1 MDVSLAHFL
10 QQVLSNPALTVTTL
24 LTLGVIFVN
33 GWTDAPNAIATCVT
47 TRCMRVRSAVIMAAI
62 FNFLGVFIM
71 TQLNA
76 SVASTISNMVD
87 FGGDTNA
94 ALIALCAALF
104 SIVVYSVGAS
114 LLGIPTSES
123 HSLIAGLSGAAIA
136 IQGGIGGINMGEWVK
151 VLYGLVASLL
161 FGFAVG
167 WLVCKAVTLICAGM
181 DRRRTN
187 GFFTYAQIV
196 GAAAMS
202 FMHGAQDGQK
212 FIGVLFLGMAFCNG
226 QPSVTGVM
234 IPIWLMILCSTIM
247 GVGTSVGGERIIKS
261 VGQDMVKLEKYQGFS
276 ADLSSA
282 LCLLVMT
289 VLGIPV
295 STTHTKTSAHHG
307 RGRGTPPLR
316 HQLRRGARHDAHLG
330 VHLPWLRSHQLR
342 NGQTVHGRV
351 LERNPPI
358 MARQKDTF
366 YFDGFRRSADYAC
379 QAAKLLSEVMHDF
392 NPGQLRERMD
402 SMHAIEKSA
411 DEVRHDMMDELVT
424 AFITPFDREDIDEL
438 GHVLDDVTD
447 SIEGVLN
454 RMYYD
459 NVTDMR
465 DDAVQM
471 SDMVVRATE
480 SICELVN
487 ELPRFR
493 HSKTLRELV
502 FAINTIET
510 DADHLF
516 IESMRTLHTTCT
528 DPLQVFAWHDVYR
541 HLEQCSD
548 DCERVANTID
558 SIVMKNS

>member
-181 DRRRTN
+181 DRPPHQRVLHLRADR
-187 GFFTYAQIV
+187 GR
-196 GAAAMS
+196 GGMS

-234 IPIWLMILCSTIM
+234 IPIWLMILCST
-247 GVGTSVGGERIIKS
+247 
-261 VGQDMVKLEKYQGFS
+261 
-276 ADLSSA
+276 
-282 LCLLVMT
+282 
-289 VLGIPV
+289 
-295 STTHTKTSAHHG
+295 HHG
-307 RGRGTPPLR
+307 RG
-316 HQLRRGARHDAHLG
+316 HVRRR
-330 VHLPWLRSHQLR
+330 
-342 NGQTVHGRV
+342 
-351 LERNPPI
+351 
-358 MARQKDTF
+358 
-366 YFDGFRRSADYAC
+366 
-379 QAAKLLSEVMHDF
+379 
-392 NPGQLRERMD
+392 
-402 SMHAIEKSA
+402 
-411 DEVRHDMMDELVT
+411 
-424 AFITPFDREDIDEL
+424 
-438 GHVLDDVTD
+438 
-447 SIEGVLN
+447 
-454 RMYYD
+454 
-459 NVTDMR
+459 
-465 DDAVQM
+465 
-471 SDMVVRATE
+471 
-480 SICELVN
+480 
-487 ELPRFR
+487 
-493 HSKTLRELV
+493 
-502 FAINTIET
+502 
-510 DADHLF
+510 
-516 IESMRTLHTTCT
+516 
-528 DPLQVFAWHDVYR
+528 
-541 HLEQCSD
+541 
-548 DCERVANTID
+548 
-558 SIVMKNS
+558 

>member
-136 IQGGIGGINMGEWVK
+136 IQGGIGGINMG
-151 VLYGLVASLL
+151 
-161 FGFAVG
+161 
-167 WLVCKAVTLICAGM
+167 
-181 DRRRTN
+181 D

-295 STTHTKTSAHHG
+295 STTHTKTSAIMG
-307 RGRGTPPLR
+307 VGAV
-316 HQLRRGARHDAHLG
+316 RRLSAINFG
-330 VHLPWLRSHQLR
+330 VVRDMMLTW
-342 NGQTVHGRV
+342 VF
-351 LERNPPI
+351 
-358 MARQKDTF
+358 TF
-366 YFDGFRRSADYAC
+366 PGCGLISFVM
-379 QAAKLLSEVMHDF
+379 AKLF
-392 NPGQLRERMD
+392 
-402 SMHAIEKSA
+402 
-411 DEVRHDMMDELVT
+411 
-424 AFITPFDREDIDEL
+424 
-438 GHVLDDVTD
+438 
-447 SIEGVLN
+447 
-454 RMYYD
+454 
-459 NVTDMR
+459 
-465 DDAVQM
+465 
-471 SDMVVRATE
+471 MVV
-480 SICELVN
+480 
-487 ELPRFR
+487 F
-493 HSKTLRELV
+493 
-502 FAINTIET
+502 
-510 DADHLF
+510 
-516 IESMRTLHTTCT
+516 
-528 DPLQVFAWHDVYR
+528 
-541 HLEQCSD
+541 
-548 DCERVANTID
+548 
-558 SIVMKNS
+558 